1 MIRLKEIDPLKL
13 PRQLLEFAPIACMNC
28 GFDGHIS
35 RRFFK
40 VLSDVNSQEEYSKL
54 GSVVKKKL
62 GYDSFTEHYCDIGF
76 LISVCRCP
84 KCGSEEIFEDF

>member
-1 MIRLKEIDPLKL
+1 MIRLKETDSSKL
-13 PRQLLEFAPIACMNC
+13 PRELLEFAPIACMDC

-40 VLSDVNSQEEYSKL
+40 VLPGVDNEEEYNEL
-54 GSVVKKKL
+54 EFLVKKKL
-62 GYDSFTEHYCDIGF
+62 GYDSFSEYCCDIGF

-84 KCGSEEIFEDF
+84 KCGSEEVFEDF